1 VRIVDERILLGVII
15 GGGSLLF
22 FLILFFINRLRKRH
36 QLKQQLKLRNSSRAP
51 LSSMRSQR
59 NDRRSA
65 RRHVVS
71 RGLQLDQLNDS
82 AREAYQQR
90 QQRRVSQYSD
100 LQLVMDELFI
110 PERDAVETEDEE
122 DESLDDRSTWISENE
137 DNLNAHADLVAEE
150 EVGTGISVRVT
161 EEEDRE
167 LMERLA
173 REGGKSGV
181 VQISLAWDDYNDL
194 DMHVFCP
201 SGERIYFN
209 NRKSACGGELDVDM
223 NVRPK
228 SKTPIENVVW
238 TDEAPDGEYKIGVHF
253 YRHHR
258 KRRTKKTCQFR
269 LRVVTYG
276 QAKEYS
282 GELTHGDPMSMITSF
297 ILIKPDDDES
307 VVSGE

>member
-1 VRIVDERILLGVII
+1 MNEKILLGAII
-15 GGGSLLF
+15 GGGSA
-22 FLILFFINRLRKRH
+22 LFFIVLYLINRFRKRRE
-36 QLKQQLKLRNSSRAP
+36 LKQQLALQNASRAP
-51 LSSMRSQR
+51 LSSMRAQR
-59 NDRRSA
+59 NDRGNA

-71 RGLQLDQLNDS
+71 RGLQLNQLNDS

-110 PERDAVETEDEE
+110 PERDAIETEDEG
-122 DESLDDRSTWISENE
+122 DTSDDDRSTWIAENE
-137 DNLNAHADLVAEE
+137 DNLNAHANLVAEE

-161 EEEDRE
+161 DEEDRE

-228 SKTPIENVVW
+228 SKKPIENVVW
-238 TDEAPDGEYKIGVHF
+238 TDQAPDGEYKIGVHF

-276 QAKEYS
+276 QAKEYT
-282 GELTHGDPMSMITSF
+282 GELTHGDPMSLITSF
-297 ILIKPDDDES
+297 ILIKPDE
-307 VVSGE
+307 EE

>member
-1 VRIVDERILLGVII
+1 MRIVDEKILLGIII
-15 GGGSLLF
+15 GGGSFLF
-22 FLILFFINRLRKRH
+22 FLILFLVNRFRR
-36 QLKQQLKLRNSSRAP
+36 QRELKKQRQLRNASRAP

-59 NDRRSA
+59 NDRRNA

-71 RGLQLDQLNDS
+71 RGLQLDQLSDS
-82 AREAYQQR
+82 AKQAYQQR

-110 PERDAVETEDEE
+110 PERDALETEDEE
-122 DESLDDRSTWISENE
+122 EESEDDRSTWIAENE
-137 DNLNAHADLVAEE
+137 DNLNAHADLVAQE

-209 NRKSACGGELDVDM
+209 NRKSECGGELDVDM

-297 ILIKPDDDES
+297 VLIRPDE
-307 VVSGE
+307 EE

>member
-1 VRIVDERILLGVII
+1 MRIVDEKILLGIII
-15 GGGSLLF
+15 GGGSFLF
-22 FLILFFINRLRKRH
+22 FLILFLVNRFRKQRELKKQR
-36 QLKQQLKLRNSSRAP
+36 QLTNASRAP

-59 NDRRSA
+59 NDRRNT

-71 RGLQLDQLNDS
+71 RGLQLDQLSDS
-82 AREAYQQR
+82 AKQAYQQR

-110 PERDAVETEDEE
+110 PERDALETEDDEE
-122 DESLDDRSTWISENE
+122 ESDDDRSTWIAENE
-137 DNLNAHADLVAEE
+137 DNLNAHADLVAQE

-209 NRKSACGGELDVDM
+209 NRKSECGGELDVDM

-238 TDEAPDGEYKIGVHF
+238 TNQAPDGEYKIGVHF

-297 ILIKPDDDES
+297 VLIKPDE
-307 VVSGE
+307 EE

>member
-1 VRIVDERILLGVII
+1 MVSVDEKILLGSII
-15 GGGSLLF
+15 AGGSA
-22 FLILFFINRLRKRH
+22 LFFIVLYLINRFRKRRE
-36 QLKQQLKLRNSSRAP
+36 LKQQLKLRNASRAP

-59 NDRRSA
+59 SDRGNA
-65 RRHVVS
+65 RRHIVS
-71 RGLQLDQLNDS
+71 RGLQLDQLSGS
-82 AREAYQQR
+82 ARDAYQQR
-90 QQRRVSQYSD
+90 QQRRVAQYSD
-100 LQLVMDELFI
+100 LQLVMDEIFI
-110 PERDAVETEDEE
+110 PERDAVETEPDEE
-122 DESLDDRSTWISENE
+122 ETPDDRSTWIAENE
-137 DNLNAHADLVAEE
+137 DNLNAHADLVAQE
-150 EVGTGISVRVT
+150 EVGTGISVRVS
-161 EEEDRE
+161 EDEDRE

-209 NRKSACGGELDVDM
+209 NRKSNCGGELDVDM

-228 SKTPIENVVW
+228 SKKPIENVVW
-238 TDEAPDGEYKIGVHF
+238 TDEAPDGEYQIGVHF
-253 YRHHR
+253 YKHHR
-258 KRRTKKTCQFR
+258 KRRTKRTCQFR

-297 ILIKPDDDES
+297 VLIKPDE
-307 VVSGE
+307 EE

>member
-1 VRIVDERILLGVII
+1 MRIVDEKILLGIII
-15 GGGSLLF
+15 GGGSFLF
-22 FLILFFINRLRKRH
+22 FLILFLVNRFRR
-36 QLKQQLKLRNSSRAP
+36 QRELKKQRQLRNASRAP

-59 NDRRSA
+59 SDRRNA

-71 RGLQLDQLNDS
+71 RGLQLDQLSDS
-82 AREAYQQR
+82 AKQAYQQR

-110 PERDAVETEDEE
+110 PERDALETEDEE
-122 DESLDDRSTWISENE
+122 EESADDRSTWIAENE
-137 DNLNAHADLVAEE
+137 DNLNAHANLVAQE

-173 REGGKSGV
+173 REGGKTGV

-209 NRKSACGGELDVDM
+209 NRKSECGGELDVDM

-297 ILIKPDDDES
+297 VLIKPDE
-307 VVSGE
+307 EE

>member
-1 VRIVDERILLGVII
+1 MRIVDEKILLGIII
-15 GGGSLLF
+15 GGGSFLF
-22 FLILFFINRLRKRH
+22 FLILFLVNRFRKRRE
-36 QLKQQLKLRNSSRAP
+36 LKQQLKLRNASRAP

-71 RGLQLDQLNDS
+71 RGLQFDQLSDS
-82 AREAYQQR
+82 AKQAYQQR

-110 PERDAVETEDEE
+110 PERDALETEDEE
-122 DESLDDRSTWISENE
+122 DETAEERSTWIAENE
-137 DNLNAHADLVAEE
+137 DNLNAHADLVAQE

-209 NRKSACGGELDVDM
+209 NRKSECGGELDVDM

-297 ILIKPDDDES
+297 VLIKPDE
-307 VVSGE
+307 EE

>member
-1 VRIVDERILLGVII
+1 MDEKILLGVVI

-22 FLILFFINRLRKRH
+22 FLILFLINRFRKRGE
-36 QLKQQLKLRNSSRAP
+36 LKQQLKLRNASRAP

-59 NDRRSA
+59 NDRRST

-110 PERDAVETEDEE
+110 PDRDAVETEDGE
-122 DESLDDRSTWISENE
+122 DESLDDRSTWIAENE

-150 EVGTGISVRVT
+150 EVGTGISVRIT
-161 EEEDRE
+161 DEEDRE
-167 LMERLA
+167 LMKRLD

-209 NRKSACGGELDVDM
+209 NRKSECGGELDVDM

-238 TDEAPDGEYKIGVHF
+238 TDAAPDGEYKIGVHF

-297 ILIKPDDDES
+297 ILIKPDE
-307 VVSGE
+307 EE

>member
-1 VRIVDERILLGVII
+1 MDEKILLGVII

-22 FLILFFINRLRKRH
+22 FLILFLINRFRKRRE
-36 QLKQQLKLRNSSRAP
+36 LKQQLKLRNASRAP

-59 NDRRSA
+59 NDRRST

-90 QQRRVSQYSD
+90 QERRVSQYSD

-110 PERDAVETEDEE
+110 PDRDAVETEDEE
-122 DESLDDRSTWISENE
+122 DESLDDRSTWIAENE

-150 EVGTGISVRVT
+150 EVGTGISVRIT
-161 EEEDRE
+161 DEEDRE
-167 LMERLA
+167 LMDRLA

-209 NRKSACGGELDVDM
+209 NRKSECGGELDVDM

-238 TDEAPDGEYKIGVHF
+238 TDVAPDGEYKIGVHF

-297 ILIKPDDDES
+297 VLIKPDE
-307 VVSGE
+307 EE

>member
-1 VRIVDERILLGVII
+1 MRIVDEKILLGIII
-15 GGGSLLF
+15 GGGSFLF
-22 FLILFFINRLRKRH
+22 FLILFLVNRFRKQRE
-36 QLKQQLKLRNSSRAP
+36 LKKQRQLRNASRAP

-59 NDRRSA
+59 NDRRNA

-71 RGLQLDQLNDS
+71 RGLQLDQLSDS
-82 AREAYQQR
+82 AKQAYQQR

-110 PERDAVETEDEE
+110 PERDALETEDEE
-122 DESLDDRSTWISENE
+122 EESDDDRSTWIAENE
-137 DNLNAHADLVAEE
+137 DNLNAHADLVAQE

-209 NRKSACGGELDVDM
+209 NRKSQCGGELDVDM

-228 SKTPIENVVW
+228 SKKPIENVVW
-238 TDEAPDGEYKIGVHF
+238 TDQAPDGEYKIGVHF

-297 ILIKPDDDES
+297 VLIKPDE
-307 VVSGE
+307 EE

>member
-1 VRIVDERILLGVII
+1 MRIVDEKILLGIII
-15 GGGSLLF
+15 GGGSFLF
-22 FLILFFINRLRKRH
+22 FLILFLVNRFRKQRK
-36 QLKQQLKLRNSSRAP
+36 LKKQRQLRNASRAP

-59 NDRRSA
+59 NDRRNA

-71 RGLQLDQLNDS
+71 RGLQLDQLSDS
-82 AREAYQQR
+82 AKQAYQQR

-110 PERDAVETEDEE
+110 PERDALETENEE
-122 DESLDDRSTWISENE
+122 EETDDDRSTWIAENE
-137 DNLNAHADLVAEE
+137 DNLNAHADLVAQE

-209 NRKSACGGELDVDM
+209 NRKSECGGELDVDM

-238 TDEAPDGEYKIGVHF
+238 TEQAPDGEYKIGVHF

-297 ILIKPDDDES
+297 VLIKPDE
-307 VVSGE
+307 EE

>member
-1 VRIVDERILLGVII
+1 MIVNENVLLGAII
-15 GGGSLLF
+15 GGGSALF
-22 FLILFFINRLRKRH
+22 FIVLYLINRLRKRRE
-36 QLKQQLKLRNSSRAP
+36 LKQQLALRNASRAP
-51 LSSMRSQR
+51 LSSMRAQR
-59 NDRRSA
+59 NDRGNA

-82 AREAYQQR
+82 AKRAYQQR
-90 QQRRVSQYSD
+90 QQRRVAQYSD

-122 DESLDDRSTWISENE
+122 DPSDDDRSTWIAENE

-161 EEEDRE
+161 DEEDRE

-228 SKTPIENVVW
+228 SKKPIENVVW
-238 TDEAPDGEYKIGVHF
+238 TDQAPDGEYKIGVHF

-297 ILIKPDDDES
+297 MLTKPDE
-307 VVSGE
+307 EE

>member
-1 VRIVDERILLGVII
+1 VRIVDEKILLGVII
-15 GGGSLLF
+15 GGGSFLF
-22 FLILFFINRLRKRH
+22 FLILFLVNWFRKQRE
-36 QLKQQLKLRNSSRAP
+36 LNKQRQLRNASRAP

-59 NDRRSA
+59 NDRRNA

-71 RGLQLDQLNDS
+71 RGLQLDQLSDS
-82 AREAYQQR
+82 AKQAYQQR

-110 PERDAVETEDEE
+110 PERDALETEDEE
-122 DESLDDRSTWISENE
+122 EESDDDRSTWIAENE
-137 DNLNAHADLVAEE
+137 DNLNAHADLVAQE

-167 LMERLA
+167 LMDRLA

-209 NRKSACGGELDVDM
+209 NRKSECGGELDVDM

-297 ILIKPDDDES
+297 VLIKPDE
-307 VVSGE
+307 EE

>member
-1 VRIVDERILLGVII
+1 VVSVDEKILLGSII
-15 GGGSLLF
+15 AGGSA
-22 FLILFFINRLRKRH
+22 LFFIVLYLINRFRKRRE
-36 QLKQQLKLRNSSRAP
+36 LKQQLKLRNASRAP

-59 NDRRSA
+59 SDRGNA
-65 RRHVVS
+65 RRHIVS
-71 RGLQLDQLNDS
+71 RGLQLDQLSGS
-82 AREAYQQR
+82 AQDAYQQR
-90 QQRRVSQYSD
+90 QQRRVAQYSD
-100 LQLVMDELFI
+100 LQLVMDEIFI
-110 PERDAVETEDEE
+110 PERDAVETEPEE
-122 DESLDDRSTWISENE
+122 EEMPDDRSTWIAENE
-137 DNLNAHADLVAEE
+137 DNLNAHANLVAQE
-150 EVGTGISVRVT
+150 EVGTGISVRVS
-161 EEEDRE
+161 EDEDRE

-209 NRKSACGGELDVDM
+209 NRKSNCGGELDVDM

-228 SKTPIENVVW
+228 SKKPIENVVW

-253 YRHHR
+253 YKHHR
-258 KRRTKKTCQFR
+258 KRRTKRTCQFR

-297 ILIKPDDDES
+297 VLIKPDE
-307 VVSGE
+307 EE

>member
-1 VRIVDERILLGVII
+1 MDEKILLGIII
-15 GGGSLLF
+15 GGGSFLF
-22 FLILFFINRLRKRH
+22 FLILFLVNRFRKRRE
-36 QLKQQLKLRNSSRAP
+36 LKQQLKLRNASRAP

-71 RGLQLDQLNDS
+71 RGLQLDQLSDS
-82 AREAYQQR
+82 AKQAYQQR

-110 PERDAVETEDEE
+110 PERDALETEDEE
-122 DESLDDRSTWISENE
+122 DETVEDRSTWIAENE
-137 DNLNAHADLVAEE
+137 DSLNAHADLVAQE

-209 NRKSACGGELDVDM
+209 NRKSECGGELDVDM

-297 ILIKPDDDES
+297 VLIKPDE
-307 VVSGE
+307 EE

>member
-1 VRIVDERILLGVII
+1 MRIVDEKILLGIII

-22 FLILFFINRLRKRH
+22 FLILFLVNRFRKQRE
-36 QLKQQLKLRNSSRAP
+36 LKKQRQLRNASRAP

-59 NDRRSA
+59 NDRRNA

-71 RGLQLDQLNDS
+71 RGLQLDQLSDS
-82 AREAYQQR
+82 AKQAYQQR

-110 PERDAVETEDEE
+110 PERDALETEDEE
-122 DESLDDRSTWISENE
+122 EESDDDRSTWIAENE
-137 DNLNAHADLVAEE
+137 DNLNAHADLVAQE

-209 NRKSACGGELDVDM
+209 NRKSECGGELDVDM

-238 TDEAPDGEYKIGVHF
+238 TDQAPDGEYKIGVHF

-297 ILIKPDDDES
+297 VLIKPDE
-307 VVSGE
+307 EE

>member
-1 VRIVDERILLGVII
+1 MDEKILLGIII
-15 GGGSLLF
+15 GGGSFLF
-22 FLILFFINRLRKRH
+22 FLILFLVNRFRKRRE
-36 QLKQQLKLRNSSRAP
+36 LKQQLKLRNASRAP

-71 RGLQLDQLNDS
+71 RGLQFDQLSDS
-82 AREAYQQR
+82 AKQAYQQR

-110 PERDAVETEDEE
+110 PERDALETEDEE
-122 DESLDDRSTWISENE
+122 DETVEDRSTWIAENE
-137 DNLNAHADLVAEE
+137 DNLNAHADLVAQE

-209 NRKSACGGELDVDM
+209 NRKSECGGELDVDM

-297 ILIKPDDDES
+297 VLIKPDE
-307 VVSGE
+307 EE

>member
-1 VRIVDERILLGVII
+1 VDEKILLGVVI

-22 FLILFFINRLRKRH
+22 FLILFLINRFRKRRE
-36 QLKQQLKLRNSSRAP
+36 LKQQLKLRNASRAP

-59 NDRRSA
+59 NDRRST

-110 PERDAVETEDEE
+110 PNRDAVETEDEE
-122 DESLDDRSTWISENE
+122 DESLDDRSTWIAENE

-150 EVGTGISVRVT
+150 EVGTGISVRIT

-209 NRKSACGGELDVDM
+209 NRKSECGGELDVDM

-238 TDEAPDGEYKIGVHF
+238 TDAAPDGEYKIGVHF

-258 KRRTKKTCQFR
+258 KRRTKQTCQFR

-297 ILIKPDDDES
+297 VLIKPDE
-307 VVSGE
+307 EE

>member
-1 VRIVDERILLGVII
+1 VLFVDENILLGSII
-15 GGGSLLF
+15 AGGSA
-22 FLILFFINRLRKRH
+22 LFFIILYLINRFRKRRE
-36 QLKQQLKLRNSSRAP
+36 LKQQLKLRNASRAP

-59 NDRRSA
+59 SDRGNA
-65 RRHVVS
+65 RRHIVS
-71 RGLQLDQLNDS
+71 RGLQFDQLSDS
-82 AREAYQQR
+82 ARDAYQQR
-90 QQRRVSQYSD
+90 QQRRVAQYTD
-100 LQLVMDELFI
+100 LQLVMDEIFI
-110 PERDAVETEDEE
+110 PERDAIETEPEE
-122 DESLDDRSTWISENE
+122 EETPDDRSTWIAENE
-137 DNLNAHADLVAEE
+137 DNLNAHANLVAQE

-161 EEEDRE
+161 EDEDRE

-209 NRKSACGGELDVDM
+209 NRKSNCGGELDVDM

-228 SKTPIENVVW
+228 SKKPIENVVW

-253 YRHHR
+253 YKHHR
-258 KRRTKKTCQFR
+258 KRRTKRTCQFR

-297 ILIKPDDDES
+297 VLIKPDE
-307 VVSGE
+307 EE

>member
-1 VRIVDERILLGVII
+1 MRIVDEKILLGIII
-15 GGGSLLF
+15 GGGSFLF
-22 FLILFFINRLRKRH
+22 FLILFLVNRFRKQRE
-36 QLKQQLKLRNSSRAP
+36 LKKQRQLRNASRAP

-59 NDRRSA
+59 NDRRNA

-71 RGLQLDQLNDS
+71 RGLQLDQLSDS
-82 AREAYQQR
+82 AKQAYQQR

-110 PERDAVETEDEE
+110 PERDALETEDEE
-122 DESLDDRSTWISENE
+122 EESDDDRSTWIAENE
-137 DNLNAHADLVAEE
+137 DNLNAHADLVAQE

-209 NRKSACGGELDVDM
+209 NRKSECGGELDVDM

-238 TDEAPDGEYKIGVHF
+238 TEQAPDGEYKIGVHF

-297 ILIKPDDDES
+297 VLIKPDE
-307 VVSGE
+307 EE

>member
-1 VRIVDERILLGVII
+1 MRIVDERILLGIII
-15 GGGSLLF
+15 GGGSFLF
-22 FLILFFINRLRKRH
+22 FLILYLVNRFRKQRA
-36 QLKQQLKLRNSSRAP
+36 LKQQLRIQNASRAP

-59 NDRRSA
+59 NDRRNA

-71 RGLQLDQLNDS
+71 RGLQLEQLSDS
-82 AREAYQQR
+82 AKQAYQQR

-110 PERDAVETEDEE
+110 PERDALETEE
-122 DESLDDRSTWISENE
+122 DEDETVEDRSTWIAENE
-137 DNLNAHADLVAEE
+137 DNLNAHADLVAQE

-209 NRKSACGGELDVDM
+209 NRKSECGGELDVDM

-238 TDEAPDGEYKIGVHF
+238 TNQAPDGEYKIGVHF

-297 ILIKPDDDES
+297 VLIKPDE
-307 VVSGE
+307 EE

>member
-1 VRIVDERILLGVII
+1 MNEKILLGAII
-15 GGGSLLF
+15 GGGSALF
-22 FLILFFINRLRKRH
+22 FIVLYLINRLRKRRE
-36 QLKQQLKLRNSSRAP
+36 LKQQLALQNASRAP
-51 LSSMRSQR
+51 LSSMRAQR
-59 NDRRSA
+59 NDRGNA

-71 RGLQLDQLNDS
+71 RGLQLNQLNDS

-110 PERDAVETEDEE
+110 PERDAIETEDER
-122 DESLDDRSTWISENE
+122 DTSDDDRSTWIAENE
-137 DNLNAHADLVAEE
+137 DNLNAHANLVAEE

-161 EEEDRE
+161 DEEDRE

-228 SKTPIENVVW
+228 SKKPIENVVW
-238 TDEAPDGEYKIGVHF
+238 TDQAPDGEYKIGVHF

-276 QAKEYS
+276 QAKEYT

-297 ILIKPDDDES
+297 ILIKPDE
-307 VVSGE
+307 EE

>member
-1 VRIVDERILLGVII
+1 MRIVDQNILLGIII
-15 GGGSLLF
+15 GGGSALF
-22 FLILFFINRLRKRH
+22 FLILFLINRFRKQRER
-36 QLKQQLKLRNSSRAP
+36 KQQLRLQNASRAP

-59 NDRRSA
+59 SDRRNK

-71 RGLQLDQLNDS
+71 RGLQLNQLSDT
-82 AREAYQQR
+82 AQQAYQQR

-100 LQLVMDELFI
+100 LQLVMDEIFI
-110 PERDAVETEDEE
+110 PGRDAVETEDDEE
-122 DESLDDRSTWISENE
+122 DDVEDRSTWIAENE
-137 DNLNAHADLVAEE
+137 DNLKAHADLVAEE

-228 SKTPIENVVW
+228 SKKPIENVVW
-238 TDEAPDGEYKIGVHF
+238 TNEAPDGEYKIGVHF

-297 ILIKPDDDES
+297 ILIKPDE
-307 VVSGE
+307 EE

>member
-1 VRIVDERILLGVII
+1 MRIVDEKILLGVII

-22 FLILFFINRLRKRH
+22 FLILFLINRFRKRRE
-36 QLKQQLKLRNSSRAP
+36 LKQQLKLRNASRAP

-59 NDRRSA
+59 NDRRST

-110 PERDAVETEDEE
+110 PDRDAVETEDEE
-122 DESLDDRSTWISENE
+122 DESLDDRSTWIAENE

-150 EVGTGISVRVT
+150 EVGTGISVRIT
-161 EEEDRE
+161 DEEDRE
-167 LMERLA
+167 LMDRLA

-209 NRKSACGGELDVDM
+209 NRKSECGGELDVDM

-238 TDEAPDGEYKIGVHF
+238 TDVAPDGEYKIGVHF

-282 GELTHGDPMSMITSF
+282 GELTHGDPMAMITSF
-297 ILIKPDDDES
+297 ILIKPDE
-307 VVSGE
+307 EE

>member
-1 VRIVDERILLGVII
+1 MRIVDQNILLGIII
-15 GGGSLLF
+15 GGGSALF
-22 FLILFFINRLRKRH
+22 FLILFLINRFRKQRERKH
-36 QLKQQLKLRNSSRAP
+36 QLRLHKASRAP

-59 NDRRSA
+59 SDRRNK

-71 RGLQLDQLNDS
+71 RGLQLDQLS
-82 AREAYQQR
+82 GTAQQAYQQR

-100 LQLVMDELFI
+100 LQLVMDEIFI
-110 PERDAVETEDEE
+110 PGRDAVEVGDDEE
-122 DESLDDRSTWISENE
+122 DDVEDRSTWIAENE

-228 SKTPIENVVW
+228 SKKPIENVVW
-238 TDEAPDGEYKIGVHF
+238 TNEAPDGEYKIGVHF

-297 ILIKPDDDES
+297 VLIKPDE
-307 VVSGE
+307 EE

>member
-1 VRIVDERILLGVII
+1 MDEKILLGSII
-15 GGGSLLF
+15 AGGSA
-22 FLILFFINRLRKRH
+22 LFFIVLYLINRFRKRRE
-36 QLKQQLKLRNSSRAP
+36 LKQQLKLRNASRAP

-59 NDRRSA
+59 SDRGNA
-65 RRHVVS
+65 RRHIVS
-71 RGLQLDQLNDS
+71 RGLQLDQLSGS
-82 AREAYQQR
+82 AQDAYQQR
-90 QQRRVSQYSD
+90 QQRRVAQYSD
-100 LQLVMDELFI
+100 LQLVMDEIFI
-110 PERDAVETEDEE
+110 PERDAVETEPEE
-122 DESLDDRSTWISENE
+122 EEMPDDRSTWIAENE
-137 DNLNAHADLVAEE
+137 DNLNAHADLVAQE
-150 EVGTGISVRVT
+150 EVGTGISVRVS
-161 EEEDRE
+161 EDEDRE

-209 NRKSACGGELDVDM
+209 NRKSNCGGELDVDM

-228 SKTPIENVVW
+228 SKKPIENVVW

-253 YRHHR
+253 YKHHR
-258 KRRTKKTCQFR
+258 KRRTKRTCQFR

-297 ILIKPDDDES
+297 VLIKPDE
-307 VVSGE
+307 EE

>member
-1 VRIVDERILLGVII
+1 MRIVDEKILLGIII
-15 GGGSLLF
+15 GGGSFLF
-22 FLILFFINRLRKRH
+22 FLILFLVNRFRKRRE
-36 QLKQQLKLRNSSRAP
+36 LKQQLKLRNASRAP

-71 RGLQLDQLNDS
+71 RGLQFDQLSDS
-82 AREAYQQR
+82 AKQAYQQR

-110 PERDAVETEDEE
+110 PERDALETEDEE
-122 DESLDDRSTWISENE
+122 DETVEDRSTWIAENE
-137 DNLNAHADLVAEE
+137 DNLNAHADLVAQE

-161 EEEDRE
+161 DEEDRE
-167 LMERLA
+167 LLERLA

-209 NRKSACGGELDVDM
+209 NRKSECGGELDVDM

-238 TDEAPDGEYKIGVHF
+238 TDQAPDGEYKIGVHF

-297 ILIKPDDDES
+297 VLIKPDE
-307 VVSGE
+307 EE

>member
-1 VRIVDERILLGVII
+1 MRIVDQNILLGIII
-15 GGGSLLF
+15 GGGSALF
-22 FLILFFINRLRKRH
+22 FLILFLINRFRKQRER
-36 QLKQQLKLRNSSRAP
+36 KQQLRLQNASRAP

-59 NDRRSA
+59 SDRRNK

-71 RGLQLDQLNDS
+71 RGLQLDQLS
-82 AREAYQQR
+82 GTAQQAYQQR

-100 LQLVMDELFI
+100 LQLVMDEIFI
-110 PERDAVETEDEE
+110 PGRDAVEVGDDEE
-122 DESLDDRSTWISENE
+122 DDVEDRSTWIAENE
-137 DNLNAHADLVAEE
+137 DNLNAHADLVAED
-150 EVGTGISVRVT
+150 EVGTGISVRLT

-228 SKTPIENVVW
+228 SKKPIENVVW
-238 TDEAPDGEYKIGVHF
+238 TNEAPDGEYKIGVHF

-297 ILIKPDDDES
+297 VLIKPDE
-307 VVSGE
+307 EE

>member
-1 VRIVDERILLGVII
+1 MRFVDEKILLGIII
-15 GGGSLLF
+15 GGGSFLF
-22 FLILFFINRLRKRH
+22 FLILFLVNRFRKQRE
-36 QLKQQLKLRNSSRAP
+36 LKKQRQLRNASRAP

-59 NDRRSA
+59 NDRRNA

-71 RGLQLDQLNDS
+71 RGLQLDQLSDS
-82 AREAYQQR
+82 AKQAYQQR

-110 PERDAVETEDEE
+110 PERDALETEDEE
-122 DESLDDRSTWISENE
+122 EESEDDRSTWIAENE
-137 DNLNAHADLVAEE
+137 DNLNAHADLVAQE

-209 NRKSACGGELDVDM
+209 NRKSECGGELDVDM

-297 ILIKPDDDES
+297 VLIKPDE
-307 VVSGE
+307 EE

>member
-1 VRIVDERILLGVII
+1 MVSVDEKILLGSII
-15 GGGSLLF
+15 AGGSA
-22 FLILFFINRLRKRH
+22 LFFIVLYLINRFRKRRE
-36 QLKQQLKLRNSSRAP
+36 LKQQLKLRNASRAP

-59 NDRRSA
+59 SDRGNA
-65 RRHVVS
+65 RRHIVS
-71 RGLQLDQLNDS
+71 RGLQLDQLSGS
-82 AREAYQQR
+82 AQDAYQQR
-90 QQRRVSQYSD
+90 QQRRVAQYSD
-100 LQLVMDELFI
+100 LQLVMDEIFI
-110 PERDAVETEDEE
+110 PERDAVETEPEE
-122 DESLDDRSTWISENE
+122 EEIPDDRSTWIAENE
-137 DNLNAHADLVAEE
+137 DNLNAHANLVAQE
-150 EVGTGISVRVT
+150 EVGTGISVRVS
-161 EEEDRE
+161 EDEDRE

-209 NRKSACGGELDVDM
+209 NRKSNCGGELDVDM

-228 SKTPIENVVW
+228 SKKPIENVVW

-253 YRHHR
+253 YKHHR
-258 KRRTKKTCQFR
+258 KRRTKRTCQFR

-297 ILIKPDDDES
+297 VLIKPDE
-307 VVSGE
+307 EE

>member
-1 VRIVDERILLGVII
+1 MRIVDEKILLGIII
-15 GGGSLLF
+15 GGGSFLF
-22 FLILFFINRLRKRH
+22 FLILFLVNRFRKQRE
-36 QLKQQLKLRNSSRAP
+36 LKKQRKIRNASRAP

-59 NDRRSA
+59 NDRRNA

-71 RGLQLDQLNDS
+71 RGLQLDQLSDS
-82 AREAYQQR
+82 AKQAYQQR

-110 PERDAVETEDEE
+110 PERDALETEEEE
-122 DESLDDRSTWISENE
+122 DETVEDRSTWIAENE
-137 DNLNAHADLVAEE
+137 DNLNAHANLVAQE

-209 NRKSACGGELDVDM
+209 NRKSECGGELDVDM

-276 QAKEYS
+276 QAKEDS

-297 ILIKPDDDES
+297 VLIKPDE
-307 VVSGE
+307 EE

>member
-1 VRIVDERILLGVII
+1 MDEKILLGAII

-22 FLILFFINRLRKRH
+22 FLILFSINRFRKRRE
-36 QLKQQLKLRNSSRAP
+36 LKQKLKLRNASRAP
-51 LSSMRSQR
+51 LSSMRSQSS
-59 NDRRSA
+59 DRRNA
-65 RRHVVS
+65 RRHIVS
-71 RGLQLDQLNDS
+71 RGLQFDQLNDS
-82 AREAYQQR
+82 AREAYQKR

-110 PERDAVETEDEE
+110 PERDAVETEEEE
-122 DESLDDRSTWISENE
+122 DESFDERSTWIAENE

-161 EEEDRE
+161 DEEDRE
-167 LMERLA
+167 LMDRLA

-209 NRKSACGGELDVDM
+209 NRKSVCGGELDVDM

-228 SKTPIENVVW
+228 SKKPIENVVW
-238 TDEAPDGEYKIGVHF
+238 TEVAPDGEYKIGVHF

-297 ILIKPDDDES
+297 VLIKPE
-307 VVSGE
+307 EEE

>member
-1 VRIVDERILLGVII
+1 MRFVDEKILLGIII
-15 GGGSLLF
+15 GGGSFLF
-22 FLILFFINRLRKRH
+22 FLILFLVNRFRKQRE
-36 QLKQQLKLRNSSRAP
+36 LKRQRQLRNASRAP

-59 NDRRSA
+59 NDRRNA

-71 RGLQLDQLNDS
+71 RGLQLDQLSDS
-82 AREAYQQR
+82 AKQAYQQR

-110 PERDAVETEDEE
+110 PERDALETEDEE
-122 DESLDDRSTWISENE
+122 EESDDDRSTWIAENE
-137 DNLNAHADLVAEE
+137 DNLNAHADLVAQE

-209 NRKSACGGELDVDM
+209 NRKSECGGELDVDM

-238 TDEAPDGEYKIGVHF
+238 TDQAPDGEYKIGVHF

-282 GELTHGDPMSMITSF
+282 GELTHGEPMSMITSF
-297 ILIKPDDDES
+297 GLIKPDE
-307 VVSGE
+307 EE

>member
-1 VRIVDERILLGVII
+1 MRIVDQNILLGIII
-15 GGGSLLF
+15 GGGSALF
-22 FLILFFINRLRKRH
+22 FLILFLINRFRKQRER
-36 QLKQQLKLRNSSRAP
+36 KQQLRLQNASRAP

-59 NDRRSA
+59 SDRRNK

-71 RGLQLDQLNDS
+71 RGLQLDQLS
-82 AREAYQQR
+82 GTAQQAYQQR

-100 LQLVMDELFI
+100 LQLVMDEIFI
-110 PERDAVETEDEE
+110 PGRDAVEVGDDEE
-122 DESLDDRSTWISENE
+122 NDVEDRSTWIAENE

-228 SKTPIENVVW
+228 SKKPIENVVW
-238 TDEAPDGEYKIGVHF
+238 TNEAPDGEYKIGVHF

-297 ILIKPDDDES
+297 ILIKPDE
-307 VVSGE
+307 EE

>member
-1 VRIVDERILLGVII
+1 MEFDGGKSVDEYTLLGIII
-15 GGGSLLF
+15 GGGSALF
-22 FLILFFINRLRKRH
+22 FLILFLINRFRKRRELSRRI
-36 QLKQQLKLRNSSRAP
+36 QLQNASRAP

-59 NDRRSA
+59 SDSRNA

-71 RGLQLDQLNDS
+71 RGLQFNQLSES
-82 AREAYQQR
+82 ARDAYEQR

-100 LQLVMDELFI
+100 LQLVMDEIFI

-122 DESLDDRSTWISENE
+122 EESEDDRSTWIAENE
-137 DNLNAHADLVAEE
+137 DNLNAHANLVAEE

-228 SKTPIENVVW
+228 SKKPIENVVW

-297 ILIKPDDDES
+297 ILIKPDE
-307 VVSGE
+307 EE

>member
-1 VRIVDERILLGVII
+1 MRIVDEKILLGIII
-15 GGGSLLF
+15 GGGSFLF
-22 FLILFFINRLRKRH
+22 FLILFLVNRFRTQRE
-36 QLKQQLKLRNSSRAP
+36 LKKQRQLRNASRAP

-59 NDRRSA
+59 NDRRNA

-71 RGLQLDQLNDS
+71 RGLQLDQLSDS
-82 AREAYQQR
+82 AKQAYQQR

-110 PERDAVETEDEE
+110 PERDALETEDEE
-122 DESLDDRSTWISENE
+122 EESDDDRSTWIAENE
-137 DNLNAHADLVAEE
+137 DNLNAHADLVAQE

-173 REGGKSGV
+173 REGGKTGV

-209 NRKSACGGELDVDM
+209 NRKSECGGELDVDM

-238 TDEAPDGEYKIGVHF
+238 TDQAPDGEYKIGVHF

-297 ILIKPDDDES
+297 VLIKPDE
-307 VVSGE
+307 EE

>member
-1 VRIVDERILLGVII
+1 MNENVLLGAII
-15 GGGSLLF
+15 GGGSALF
-22 FLILFFINRLRKRH
+22 FIVLYLINRLRKRRE
-36 QLKQQLKLRNSSRAP
+36 LKQQIALRNASRAP
-51 LSSMRSQR
+51 LSSMRAQR
-59 NDRRSA
+59 NDRGNA

-82 AREAYQQR
+82 AKRAYQQR
-90 QQRRVSQYSD
+90 QQRRVAQYSD

-122 DESLDDRSTWISENE
+122 DPSDDDRSTWIAENE

-161 EEEDRE
+161 DEEDRE

-228 SKTPIENVVW
+228 SKKPIENVVW
-238 TDEAPDGEYKIGVHF
+238 TDQAPDGEYKIGVHF

-297 ILIKPDDDES
+297 MLTKPDE
-307 VVSGE
+307 EE

>member
-1 VRIVDERILLGVII
+1 MDEKILLGAII

-22 FLILFFINRLRKRH
+22 FLILFLTNLFRKRRE
-36 QLKQQLKLRNSSRAP
+36 LKQQLKLRNASRAP
-51 LSSMRSQR
+51 LSTMRSQR

-82 AREAYQQR
+82 AREAYKHR

-110 PERDAVETEDEE
+110 PDRDALETEDEEE
-122 DESLDDRSTWISENE
+122 DESLDDRSTWIAENE

-161 EEEDRE
+161 DEEDRE
-167 LMERLA
+167 LMDRLA

-209 NRKSACGGELDVDM
+209 NRKSECGGELDVDM

-297 ILIKPDDDES
+297 VLIKPE
-307 VVSGE
+307 EEE

>member
-1 VRIVDERILLGVII
+1 VDEKILLGSII
-15 GGGSLLF
+15 AGGSA
-22 FLILFFINRLRKRH
+22 LFFIVLYLINRFRKRRE
-36 QLKQQLKLRNSSRAP
+36 LKQQLKLRNASRAP

-59 NDRRSA
+59 SDRGNA
-65 RRHVVS
+65 RRHIVS
-71 RGLQLDQLNDS
+71 RGLQLDQLSGS
-82 AREAYQQR
+82 AQDAYQQR
-90 QQRRVSQYSD
+90 QQRRVAQYSD
-100 LQLVMDELFI
+100 LQLVMDEIFI
-110 PERDAVETEDEE
+110 PERDAVETEPEE
-122 DESLDDRSTWISENE
+122 EEMPDDRSTWIAENE
-137 DNLNAHADLVAEE
+137 DNLNAHANLVAQE
-150 EVGTGISVRVT
+150 EVGTGISVRVS
-161 EEEDRE
+161 EDEDRE

-209 NRKSACGGELDVDM
+209 NRKSNCGGELDVDM

-228 SKTPIENVVW
+228 SKKPIENVVW

-253 YRHHR
+253 YKHHR
-258 KRRTKKTCQFR
+258 KRRTKRTCQFR

-297 ILIKPDDDES
+297 VLIKPNE
-307 VVSGE
+307 EE